1 MRIENVGLINSY
13 AEADVPVSP
22 RAVNIIDPE
31 APGRGTAIYCI
42 VAMLVPAAIF
52 SAKYAVLGETPMVF
66 SLVGILIGCV
76 LALPHELIHGLC
88 FPKGSQVKLYQMM
101 RPSRIFVTCAQ
112 PMSKARFVF
121 LSLVP
126 AIVLGL
132 IPLLI
137 WFFIS
142 PYSFW
147 ARTIFSIGFMSIIT
161 SGRDYMHII
170 KVLGEAP
177 PFARIVMSGA
187 RIYYISDPNASKK

>member
-13 AEADVPVSP
+13 AEAAVPISN

-42 VAMLVPAAIF
+42 VAMLIPCAAFCI
-52 SAKYAVLGETPMVF
+52 KYAMIGETPMVF

-76 LALPHELIHGLC
+76 LALPHELIHGIC
-88 FPKGSQVKLYQMM
+88 FPGGSQVKLYQMM
-101 RPSRIFVTCAQ
+101 HPSRIFVTSDQ

-121 LSLVP
+121 MSLVP
-126 AIVLGL
+126 AFVLGL
-132 IPLLI
+132 IPLMI
-137 WFFIS
+137 WVFIP

-161 SGRDYMHII
+161 SGRDYMHVI
-170 KVLGEAP
+170 KVLGAAP
-177 PFARIVMSGA
+177 PSAKIIMSGA
-187 RIYYISDPNASKK
+187 KIYYISDPNVNR